1 MSKQT
6 QSRLFATTIL
16 SLFVFS
22 NYNSVIQ
29 ADKLSGE
36 LPVLSQTNFQEF
48 RTSLSAIV
56 NQSQTLTKS
65 YQDEIGKWRTNQYD
79 NSTTI
84 SITDSF
90 VPKFENITN
99 TAQNMTYPNDYK
111 YVHDALV
118 NSLKSETESYQHFR
132 NYLASGNKTEDEIST
147 DLLTNALQYEIIYSR
162 FLSMPLPPSGQSVT
176 ISMQTYMADL
186 NHL

>member
-36 LPVLSQTNFQEF
+36 LPVLSQTNLQEF
-48 RTSLSAIV
+48 RSSLSAIV
-56 NQSQTLTKS
+56 NQSQALTKT
-65 YQDEIGKWRTNQYD
+65 YQDEIGKWRSNQYD
-79 NSTTI
+79 NATMI

-90 VPKFENITN
+90 IPEFENITN
-99 TAQNMTYPNDYK
+99 AAKNMTYPNDYK
-111 YVHDALV
+111 HVHDALV
-118 NSLKSETESYQHFR
+118 NSLKSETESYKHFR
-132 NYLASGNKTEDEIST
+132 NYLVSGNKTEDEIST
-147 DLLTNALQYEIIYSR
+147 DLLTSALKYEMIYSR
-162 FLSMPLPPSGQSVT
+162 FLSMSLPTSGETVT
-176 ISMQTYMADL
+176 ISMRTIGQ
-186 NHL
+186 H